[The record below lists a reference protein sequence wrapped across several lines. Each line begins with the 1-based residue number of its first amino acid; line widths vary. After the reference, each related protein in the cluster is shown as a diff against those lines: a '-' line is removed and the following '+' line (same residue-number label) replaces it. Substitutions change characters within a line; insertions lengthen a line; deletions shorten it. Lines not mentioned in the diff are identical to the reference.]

1 MKLRKLK
8 KAQFH
13 KKMAALK
20 GFKHPCQ
27 LCDLKISSQSNLK
40 NHKMSVH
47 VGVKYQ
53 CNQCDFKFTKQG
65 NLKNIKFQYMGV
77 NVNICGYF
85 IEPANKSKAEL
96 FIVSRY
102 WLAV

>member
-1 MKLRKLK
+1 
-8 KAQFH
+8 
-13 KKMAALK
+13 MAALK

-65 NLKNIKFQYMGV
+65 NLKRHKISIHGGNLKLHKMSLFWISLLIQKRSFR
-77 NVNICGYF
+77 
-85 IEPANKSKAEL
+85 EDLKKAYPPNT
-96 FIVSRY
+96 I
-102 WLAV
+102 WG